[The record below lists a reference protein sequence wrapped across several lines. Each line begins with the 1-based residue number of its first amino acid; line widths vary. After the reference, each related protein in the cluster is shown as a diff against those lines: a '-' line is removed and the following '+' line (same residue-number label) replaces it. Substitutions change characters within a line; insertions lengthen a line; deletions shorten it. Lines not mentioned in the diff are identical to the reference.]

1 MAKKSSIEKNNRRRK
16 MTKSQ
21 SGRRS
26 RLKAIAMDKT
36 RPMEERFA
44 ASLKLAALPRNG
56 SATRIRNRCEVTG
69 RPRAFYRKLKMSRIA
84 LRPRVQRHG
93 SRPREVELVR

>member
-16 MTKSQ
+16 LTKKF

-26 RLKAIAMDKT
+26 RLKAVARDKA

-44 ASLKLAALPRNG
+44 AALKLAELPRNS
-56 SATRIRNRCEVTG
+56 SATRVRNRCSITG
-69 RPRAFYRKLKMSRIA
+69 RPRAFYRKHKLSRIA
-84 LRPRVQRHG
+84 LRDLG
-93 SRPREVELVR
+93 SKGLIPGLLKSSW